1 MLSWHLLSAV
11 IAFVIGFVLFS
22 LRLMGGGDVKIF
34 TALALWVYPL
44 GLIGLIVS
52 ITTIGVL
59 ISLGVAGFKFA
70 SNSTEHADE
79 AVIGSRLQAIRKIR
93 IPYGPAIALGTF
105 FYLLFSKNLGF

>member
-44 GLIGLIVS
+44 GLLGLIIS
-52 ITTIGVL
+52 ITTVGVV
-59 ISLGVAGFKFA
+59 ISLGVAGFKFVSSSA
-70 SNSTEHADE
+70 ESTDE
-79 AVIGSRLQAIRKIR
+79 TVVSGRLQTIRKIR
-93 IPYGPAIALGTF
+93 IPYGPAIAIGTF
-105 FYLLFSKNLGF
+105 FYLLFSNNLGF